1 MVTEENHIQIHN
13 LRLQWGGFLTQI
25 QHLLMTPVAS
35 RRMGRPIPC
44 PHRRRCC
51 GQLRAGASDAK
62 QSSPFGM
69 FLKNHFQASNPW
81 SFFSFRFEWRELGCC
96 GSHCQLLKICS
107 LPGFQPLTHLADLL
121 PGGFWSGN
129 IFRVTFLCRF

>member
-35 RRMGRPIPC
+35 RRTGRPIPC

-81 SFFSFRFEWRELGCC
+81 SDT
-96 GSHCQLLKICS
+96 INT
-107 LPGFQPLTHLADLL
+107 PPLTLRSSSHQFNGLSASMATLKVD
-121 PGGFWSGN
+121 
-129 IFRVTFLCRF
+129 